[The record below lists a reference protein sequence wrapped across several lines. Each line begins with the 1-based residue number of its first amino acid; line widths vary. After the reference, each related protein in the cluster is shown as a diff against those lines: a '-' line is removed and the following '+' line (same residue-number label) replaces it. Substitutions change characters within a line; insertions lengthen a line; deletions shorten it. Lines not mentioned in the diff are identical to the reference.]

1 MFKTSNKENYTKKN
15 NTYYYTKETEIKL
28 SRGEKYILVLQQTFN
43 ELNGET
49 TQKIYKE
56 RSVLNIR
63 RILKAISKN
72 KNPWKIQKSNTDFE
86 IETYEDEYNKLK
98 SYFSELPSLSGTI
111 ENSREEI
118 IRNYSRNTLEKLF
131 HKDEFDNFFYL
142 EGNEPQLQDE
152 GETGIHIGSVF
163 NCPFYRR

>member
-72 KNPWKIQKSNTDFE
+72 KNPWKN
-86 IETYEDEYNKLK
+86 
-98 SYFSELPSLSGTI
+98 
-111 ENSREEI
+111 
-118 IRNYSRNTLEKLF
+118 
-131 HKDEFDNFFYL
+131 
-142 EGNEPQLQDE
+142 
-152 GETGIHIGSVF
+152 
-163 NCPFYRR
+163 